1 MLLCLIAFHFP
12 IFIPGACHQ
21 NDRDRTREFLMS
33 WIKITSRKQPWFHKV
48 SLDVY
53 DGGLYIISD
62 LPSNQFQLYLDTKNK
77 TEKMKEVN

>member
-1 MLLCLIAFHFP
+1 MIAFHFQ
-12 IFIPGACHQ
+12 ICIPGACHQ

-53 DGGLYIISD
+53 DG
-62 LPSNQFQLYLDTKNK
+62 NRFQLDLDTIN
-77 TEKMKEVN
+77 KMKR

>member
-1 MLLCLIAFHFP
+1 MFDCLFHFP

-48 SLDVY
+48 SFNVY
-53 DGGLYIISD
+53 DDSLYII
-62 LPSNQFQLYLDTKNK
+62 NRVQLDLDTID
-77 TEKMKEVN
+77 KMKR

>member
-1 MLLCLIAFHFP
+1 
-12 IFIPGACHQ
+12 
-21 NDRDRTREFLMS
+21 MS

-62 LPSNQFQLYLDTKNK
+62 HLIYNL
-77 TEKMKEVN
+77 TEKIVFAIGQPISVRLGTINKMKR

>member
-1 MLLCLIAFHFP
+1 MLFICDCLFHFQ
-12 IFIPGACHQ
+12 ICIPGACHQ

-53 DGGLYIISD
+53 DGGLYKPISVR
-62 LPSNQFQLYLDTKNK
+62 FGYYK
-77 TEKMKEVN
+77 